1 MNNDDFLTKIERDAE
16 LINKFL
22 RDNLSSHVRLISKV
36 GSHILL
42 SGGKRLR
49 PILFVAASRM
59 CNYNGGSE
67 YYFSTVFEY
76 LHAATLL
83 HDDVVD
89 NAAVRRGAQTAN
101 VLWNNSAAVLVG
113 DFLYSK
119 SFSMAVEMGKIA
131 ILDVLSAAT
140 NRMAEGMVLELIHTH
155 NLALTEE
162 EYLEIIICKTA
173 ALLAASAKIGGM
185 LGTATPEGQTALG
198 KFGMD
203 LGIAFQLVDDALDYS
218 LSEKQFG
225 KPVGKDIEEGKIT
238 FPLMH
243 TLKVA
248 SETDRKK
255 LADLAAKDKFSP
267 ERWPEAL
274 ELVERYGGVQATLDK
289 ARQYADGAVRYL
301 DVFPDSDSKRLM
313 LELADFVVKR
323 KL

>member
-1 MNNDDFLTKIERDAE
+1 MNNNDFLAKIEHDAE
-16 LINKFL
+16 LINKYL

-49 PILFVAASRM
+49 PILFVAAARM
-59 CNYNGGSE
+59 CNYNNGSE

-83 HDDVVD
+83 HDDVID
-89 NAAVRRGAQTAN
+89 NSAVRRGAQTAN
-101 VLWNNSAAVLVG
+101 VLWSNSAAVLVG

-119 SFSMAVEMGKIA
+119 SFSMAVEMGKIG

-173 ALLAASAKIGGM
+173 ALLSAAAKIGGM
-185 LGTATPEGQTALG
+185 LGTATPEGQDALG
-198 KFGMD
+198 KYGMD

-218 LSEKQFG
+218 LSEKEFG

-238 FPLMH
+238 LPLMH
-243 TLKVA
+243 ALSVA
-248 SETDRKK
+248 SAEDRKK
-255 LADLAAKDKFSP
+255 LTDLAAKDKFKP

-274 ELVERYGGVQATLDK
+274 ELVERYGGVEAALDK
-289 ARQYADGAVRYL
+289 AREFTGRAVRHL
-301 DVFPDSDSKRLM
+301 DVFPDSDSKKLM
-313 LELADFVVKR
+313 LELADFVVNR